1 MHSHLARNHAS
12 EPAVAEILKLPLN
25 KMCAEYRKLTRLGNF
40 RYNLGVLK
48 SGNKNL
54 LVTVVRRPSN
64 NETEFLPCPACYG
77 FYQKK
82 FLWGH
87 HIGCSWRLE
96 GKQTGTQN
104 GNENYVKSVLAE
116 SQCMLGVLTQ
126 PTCRLAREK
135 ILPAMDK
142 RDAVFHALS
151 MDPLILVFGS
161 LLYRKLG
168 RGRNHDIQQRMR
180 QLARLVMASGMNLST
195 LMKPE
200 NFESLISAVHK
211 EWGHFTDN
219 QGMACYASPE
229 VVLRIGH
236 SLQRC
241 ANFKIGAAVRVKDDA
256 ARKEGEEFLKLMT
269 YEWADRVSTVA
280 LNSLK
285 VIRFNEALLLPLTID
300 MHWLAVYLDKQMDH
314 LIVSMKQVGSYSL
327 WRQLSQLC
335 MTRMILF
342 SGRRHGEVDK
352 LKVREYEERLRC
364 EDTMNDEVKKG
375 LSALEKQLLKR
386 YFSTKSII
394 MKRTNELL
402 LIISL
407 THTEK

>member
-1 MHSHLARNHAS
+1 MNSHLARNHAS

-151 MDPLILVFGS
+151 MDPLILVFGNFSLTLDPIGAKTQKRYSSLKS
-161 LLYRKLG
+161 LLNPFKLYL
-168 RGRNHDIQQRMR
+168 NF
-180 QLARLVMASGMNLST
+180 LLSGPD
-195 LMKPE
+195 K
-200 NFESLISAVHK
+200 
-211 EWGHFTDN
+211 
-219 QGMACYASPE
+219 
-229 VVLRIGH
+229 
-236 SLQRC
+236 
-241 ANFKIGAAVRVKDDA
+241 
-256 ARKEGEEFLKLMT
+256 
-269 YEWADRVSTVA
+269 STV
-280 LNSLK
+280 
-285 VIRFNEALLLPLTID
+285 
-300 MHWLAVYLDKQMDH
+300 LD
-314 LIVSMKQVGSYSL
+314 
-327 WRQLSQLC
+327 
-335 MTRMILF
+335 F
-342 SGRRHGEVDK
+342 
-352 LKVREYEERLRC
+352 
-364 EDTMNDEVKKG
+364 
-375 LSALEKQLLKR
+375 
-386 YFSTKSII
+386 
-394 MKRTNELL
+394 
-402 LIISL
+402 
-407 THTEK
+407 